1 MYLSSGHSANIWNVF
16 LKIMEVGFLTYENR
30 EKLSFRQFLNY
41 FSYFCQYLCNYQLHY
56 DIFGRKRVNSNFI
69 LSEGTIIFRIT

>member
-1 MYLSSGHSANIWNVF
+1 MYLPSGHSANIWNVF

-30 EKLSFRQFLNY
+30 KKKSFRQFFDY

-56 DIFGRKRVNSNFI
+56 DIFGSKRVNDI
-69 LSEGTIIFRIT
+69 HCLI